1 MDSAVLPALARELAA
16 VKPDLLVVSG
26 DLTQRAR
33 KEEFQAARQFLST
46 LPRPQLVV
54 PGNHDVPLYNLW
66 MRWLTPLDR
75 YRRYINADL
84 EPSHFDDEIAVVG
97 INTARANTFKNG
109 RINERQMARSLGLLE
124 RCKPGV
130 TRVVVTHHP
139 FDIPDSVEGGSL
151 VGQARSAI
159 AGFTRSGVDLILSG
173 HLHGSSATDST
184 ARYGAS
190 DRSIL
195 LVQAGT
201 AASTRRRGELNSFNI
216 LRIDEGSIQVDC
228 MAWEGGHQR
237 FMLASSRKFRRSVG
251 VWSDAR
257 LNTIRLCHDE

>member
-1 MDSAVLPALARELAA
+1 VDSALLPALARELAA
-16 VKPDLLVVSG
+16 VKPNLLVVSG

-46 LPRPQLVV
+46 LPHPQLVV

-66 MRWLTPLDR
+66 MRWLRPLDR
-75 YRRYINADL
+75 YRLFINADL
-84 EPSHFDDEIAVVG
+84 EPSHFDEEIAVVG
-97 INTARANTFKNG
+97 INTARANTLKNG

-124 RCKPGV
+124 RCKPSV

-139 FDIPDSVEGGSL
+139 FDLPKSVEGGSL
-151 VGQARSAI
+151 VGQARNAI
-159 AGFTRSGVDLILSG
+159 AGFSRSHVDLILSG
-173 HLHGSSATDST
+173 HLHGSSAADST
-184 ARYGAS
+184 ARYGVS

-201 AASTRRRGELNSFNI
+201 ATSNRRRGELNSFNI

-228 MAWEGGHQR
+228 MVWEGGHQR
-237 FMLASSRKFRRSVG
+237 FMLASSRKFRRSAG
-251 VWSDAR
+251 VWSDTP
-257 LNTIRLCHDE
+257 LDTSNLP